1 MLKLCPATH
10 LRSAAFLLST
20 LPILPALSQT
30 PPAHDHVH
38 FIVQAPSTLA
48 TPLSGRLLLFLK
60 AGTGDKEVNADEL
73 NPGSTWVGARD
84 IQSLSAGASIEIDP
98 DAEGIAFPT
107 PFASIAPGDYEV
119 QAVLDVDHTYNY
131 SGRGP
136 QDWISPVLS
145 LSHWAPGDGP
155 APILQLTQH
164 PAENPVRTG
173 AVAEAKARASPGIA
187 QLEQLQSPLL
197 TRFWG
202 KPVSLRPG

>member
-30 PPAHDHVH
+30 LPAHDHVH

-119 QAVLDVDHTYNY
+119 QTVLDVDHTYNY

-136 QDWISPVLS
+136 QDWISPSSPCLTG
-145 LSHWAPGDGP
+145 LPMTAP
-155 APILQLTQH
+155 H
-164 PAENPVRTG
+164 PYRN
-173 AVAEAKARASPGIA
+173 
-187 QLEQLQSPLL
+187 
-197 TRFWG
+197 
-202 KPVSLRPG
+202 